1 MESLKVINERYADLM
16 EALEASVNPET
27 GEPDE
32 ELLCCIEDLEMKR
45 DEKLQNF
52 IRWLVTKRAKAKA
65 VKEEIQRLQ
74 KLQKEAENSIRWA
87 TEYLDREIGEN
98 ERFECADGTISRR
111 TSQAVKITDEEKL
124 PIEYVI
130 LKKQV
135 DKAQMLKDL
144 KEGKHI
150 DGAEL
155 ETRRKVCVK

>member
-1 MESLKVINERYADLM
+1 MESLKVIDERYADLM
-16 EALEASVNPET
+16 EAIEASVNPET

-32 ELLCCIEDLEMKR
+32 ELVACLEDLEMKR
-45 DEKLQNF
+45 DEKFQNH
-52 IRWLVTKRAKAKA
+52 IRLRVIKKARANAIKA
-65 VKEEIQRLQ
+65 EIQRLQ
-74 KLQKEAENSIRWA
+74 KMLKAEEHFLQWQED
-87 TEYLDREIGEN
+87 YLDGILGEG

-111 TSQAVKITDEEKL
+111 TSQAVKIVDEEKL
-124 PIEYVI
+124 PIQYIV

-155 ETRRKVCVK
+155 ETRRKVQVR